1 METWVGTRTNHSIR
15 MCKHPLPIDLG
26 HDEFQ
31 FSELEELTVFLLR
44 YLAYS
49 CNTRLIKTRQK
60 LIQDI

>member
-1 METWVGTRTNHSIR
+1 
-15 MCKHPLPIDLG
+15 MCKHPLAIDLG

-49 CNTRLIKTRQK
+49 CNMRLIKTRQK